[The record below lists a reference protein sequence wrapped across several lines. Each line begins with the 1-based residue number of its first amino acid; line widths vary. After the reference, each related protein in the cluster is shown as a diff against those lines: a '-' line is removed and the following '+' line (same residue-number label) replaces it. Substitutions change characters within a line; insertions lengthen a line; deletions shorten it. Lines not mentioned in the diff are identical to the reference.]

1 MLITY
6 ITKVLQVMSNTQE
19 KFQINENLDEFDSFY
34 ECITACYGLAG
45 EDIECVTECV
55 SVHLKNESDI
65 KN

>member
-1 MLITY
+1 
-6 ITKVLQVMSNTQE
+6 MSNTQE